1 MNNPTRILFVY
12 AMPKGTDYLDK
23 IKEEIDYI
31 KLRILDGYNSRNRD
45 YTTNTYDHIDI
56 NNFDTVIHDFQ
67 PDIVHFTGHGTK
79 SGLVFQYGDPIT
91 AQQLKDLFRGKN
103 PIQLLFLNAC
113 YSYDRFQ
120 TLLKIRIVL
129 GTS

>member
-45 YTTNTYDHIDI
+45 YTTNI
-56 NNFDTVIHDFQ
+56 
-67 PDIVHFTGHGTK
+67 
-79 SGLVFQYGDPIT
+79 
-91 AQQLKDLFRGKN
+91 
-103 PIQLLFLNAC
+103 
-113 YSYDRFQ
+113 
-120 TLLKIRIVL
+120 
-129 GTS
+129 